1 MCKNYPLTKIGR
13 TGYTSSVFLT
23 LYQFSK
29 VKCVLERSFYKMNA
43 VVVAVLIMLLLSL
56 LRVNVVFALI
66 AGAFVGGLFGG
77 LSTTEVV
84 EAFSSGVGGGAKI
97 ALSYALLGGFAV
109 AITYTGLPKWLVEKL
124 LKIMSKQGD
133 SRRKA
138 LSKLLIIL
146 IILIISCFSQ
156 NVIPIHI
163 AFIPLLIPPILYI
176 LNELQLD
183 RRLIACVLTFGLIAP
198 YILLPVGFGQ
208 LFQQLLVDNIQASGL
223 NVSMNDIPKS
233 LLIPVGGM
241 LIGLLFSIFIS
252 YRKPRKYK
260 QVEMKVNEQEE
271 VTYSY
276 SRIAF
281 AILSI
286 IVTMVIQI
294 ITDSMIFGA
303 MAGIIVI
310 YISGSIKWSEA
321 DPLLTKGMQMMAFIG
336 FVMIAASGFAEVIE
350 QTGDVDT
357 LVHSAA
363 NIIGDNKSLGAL
375 LMLIVGLLVTMGIG
389 SSFSTIP
396 IIATIFVPLALEI
409 GFSPL
414 ATISLV
420 GTAAALGDAG
430 SPASDSTLGPTS
442 GLNMDGQQIGR
453 AHV

>member
-1 MCKNYPLTKIGR
+1 
-13 TGYTSSVFLT
+13 
-23 LYQFSK
+23 
-29 VKCVLERSFYKMNA
+29 MNA

-138 LSKLLIIL
+138 LSKLLIIF

-260 QVEMKVNEQEE
+260 QVEMKVNEEEE

-276 SRIAF
+276 SRITF

-442 GLNMDGQQIGR
+442 GLNMDGQHNHIWDSCIPTFLHYNIPLVIFGWI
-453 AHV
+453 AAMVL